1 MCFMQNI
8 FKKITYFQQNNWNFK
23 LWTPLLK
30 KIIFYEHF
38 FIQKLV
44 YSRHENIWENYFLL
58 TYLWETHGMW
68 LSPPSLLTRS
78 PPPAA
83 HPPSPPLWYQFSTLS
98 ALSRSCLLSQAS
110 LYFSLFYFFYRT
122 GCMCTGLFVW
132 ATVFRFDIFCFI
144 FLYPSLLFLRFQKR
158 PLVRVS
164 NFSTFLWSNVTPLVT

>member
-23 LWTPLLK
+23 LWTTLLK

-110 LYFSLFYFFYRT
+110 LYFSLFYFFIALDACARV
-122 GCMCTGLFVW
+122 CLFE
-132 ATVFRFDIFCFI
+132 
-144 FLYPSLLFLRFQKR
+144 LLFLDLIPFALFSYI
-158 PLVRVS
+158 PLYYSSVS
-164 NFSTFLWSNVTPLVT
+164 KKDRWLGFRISRLLFEAMLLL